1 MPPHR
6 EAVSVGGNYKTKQ
19 LKTQNQKAKAYVLT
33 FFACLTIMGCDNLSK
48 KESVFKEFDFSYG
61 NTFETCFSIKFTQ
74 GDTVFI
80 REHWTSEYD
89 TKLKSKTNYVSIIR
103 HTDRITLDSLI
114 KSINFSKFDT
124 VYYEDYADGRQYKYY
139 IKNQHIDKT
148 VYVHSY
154 HNVPSELDSLTH
166 WIYNLKSN
174 LKLKKI
180 DTTLSFGSV
189 GKFLPPPPPPPPTV
203 FRKTS
208 KQKNNCHQH
217 IIANIVG

>member
-1 MPPHR
+1 MK
-6 EAVSVGGNYKTKQ
+6 VTIFI
-19 LKTQNQKAKAYVLT
+19 LFT
-33 FFACLTIMGCDNLSK
+33 CLTITCCDNLTK
-48 KESVFKEFDFSYG
+48 KESAFHEFDFSYD

-74 GDTVFI
+74 GDTVFV

-89 TKLKSKTNYVSIIR
+89 TKLESKTNYISVIKHS
-103 HTDRITLDSLI
+103 DRITLDSLI

-124 VYYEDYADGRQYKYY
+124 TYYENYADGRQYKYY
-139 IKNQHIDKT
+139 IKNQQLDRT

-154 HNVPSELDSLTH
+154 HNVPVELDSLEH

-180 DTTLSFGSV
+180 DTALSFGSV
-189 GKFLPPPPPPPPTV
+189 GNFLPPAPPPPPTV

-208 KQKNNCHQH
+208 KRKK
-217 IIANIVG
+217 